1 MLNKLKKI
9 KIKSAILIISGFVI
23 LSLLSLGLIGYFANK
38 NLPEM
43 LKQQEEAKKQQEIQ
57 KIQELVQKAIETGGK
72 EPLITISKNGFS
84 QEEIK
89 IKASS
94 FISFYNSTD
103 KEVELNSRI
112 IKPGVTASMKFK
124 ESIEIKMQN
133 KILKIYVE

>member
-1 MLNKLKKI
+1 MSKI
-9 KIKSAILIISGFVI
+9 KIAILIIGGFIV
-23 LSLLSLGLIGYFANK
+23 LSLVGLGLIGYYANK

-43 LKQQEEAKKQQEIQ
+43 LEQQEQAKKQQEIKQ
-57 KIQELVQKAIETGGK
+57 IQELVQKAIETGEK
-72 EPLITISKNGFS
+72 EPLITISENGFS

-89 IKASS
+89 IETNS

-103 KEVELNSRI
+103 QEIEINSRI

-124 ESIEIKMQN
+124 ESAELKLKN